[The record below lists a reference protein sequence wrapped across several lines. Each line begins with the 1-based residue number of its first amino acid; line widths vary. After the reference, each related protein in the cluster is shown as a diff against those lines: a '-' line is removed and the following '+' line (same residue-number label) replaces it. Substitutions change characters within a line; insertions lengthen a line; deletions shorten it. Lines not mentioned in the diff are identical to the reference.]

1 MDEKMDI
8 IDEIV
13 KRTDATYKE
22 AKEAYEKS
30 DEDLLNAI
38 IYLEEKKGKKT
49 HSDDDVLEEL
59 KKLVKEVNASKII
72 VKKDEETII
81 NLPITAGAVGLVL
94 APLLSIG
101 GLTVAML
108 SKYEVIIIAKDGIKY
123 NLNKKFEDSIK
134 KYSDTRN

>member
-81 NLPITAGAVGLVL
+81 NLPITAGAIGLVL

-101 GLTVAML
+101 GLTLAML
-108 SKYEVIIIAKDGIKY
+108 SKYEVIILSLIHI
-123 NLNKKFEDSIK
+123 
-134 KYSDTRN
+134 

>member
-1 MDEKMDI
+1 MDKKMDI

-13 KRTDATYKE
+13 KRTDASYKE

-49 HSDDDVLEEL
+49 LKDDDVLEEL
-59 KKLVKEVNASKII
+59 KSLVKDVNGTKII
-72 VKKDEETII
+72 VKKGEETVL
-81 NLPITAGAVGLVL
+81 NLPVTAGAIGLVL

-108 SKYEVIIIAKDGIKY
+108 SKYEITIISKDGEKY
-123 NLNKKFEDSIK
+123 NLNKKFEESKK
-134 KYSDTRN
+134 KYNDSK

>member
-1 MDEKMDI
+1 MDKKMDI

-13 KRTDATYKE
+13 KRTDASYKE

-30 DEDLLNAI
+30 NEDLLNAI

-49 HSDDDVLEEL
+49 LKDDDVLEEL
-59 KKLVKEVNASKII
+59 KSLVKDVNGTKII
-72 VKKDEETII
+72 VKKGEETVL
-81 NLPITAGAVGLVL
+81 NLPVTAGAIGLVL

-108 SKYEVIIIAKDGIKY
+108 SKYEITIISKDGEKY
-123 NLNKKFEDSIK
+123 NLNKKFEESKK
-134 KYSDTRN
+134 KYNDSK

>member
-81 NLPITAGAVGLVL
+81 NLPITAGAIGLVL

-101 GLTVAML
+101 GLTLAML
-108 SKYEVIIIAKDGIKY
+108 SKYEVIIIAKDGTKY

-134 KYSDTRN
+134 KYSDS

>member
-49 HSDDDVLEEL
+49 RSDDDVLEEL

-81 NLPITAGAVGLVL
+81 NLPITAGAIGLVL

-108 SKYEVIIIAKDGIKY
+108 SKYEVIIIAKDGTKY

-134 KYSDTRN
+134 KYSDS

>member
-72 VKKDEETII
+72 VKKDEEIII
-81 NLPITAGAVGLVL
+81 NLPITAGAIGLVL

-108 SKYEVIIIAKDGIKY
+108 SKYEVIIIAKDGKRY

-134 KYSDTRN
+134 KYSDS

>member
-81 NLPITAGAVGLVL
+81 NLPITAGAIGLVL

-108 SKYEVIIIAKDGIKY
+108 SKYEVIIIAKDGTKY

-134 KYSDTRN
+134 KYSDS

>member
-1 MDEKMDI
+1 MDKKMDI

-13 KRTDATYKE
+13 KRTDASYKE

-49 HSDDDVLEEL
+49 LKDDDVLEEL
-59 KKLVKEVNASKII
+59 KSLVKDVNGTKII
-72 VKKDEETII
+72 VKKGEETVL
-81 NLPITAGAVGLVL
+81 NLPVTAGAIGLVL

-108 SKYEVIIIAKDGIKY
+108 SKYEITIISKEGKEY
-123 NLNKKFEDSIK
+123 NLNEKFKESKK
-134 KYSDTRN
+134 KYTEGK